1 MPPYIDPETRY
12 KGEVFKP
19 WADAVKVKPGSNL
32 TWDEDEELAIQVDI
46 KSAVSLAAGERE
58 EGEEEEEEDFAGDL
72 RPGVPQLFQLQVVPQ
87 KTGKQGRPTR
97 QPVPVT
103 KQLLKETKN
112 AVKNRVTIKA
122 EQVVEQLED
131 RFPPTKVQQGLV
143 IIDPRYWLPG
153 NYSQDSFKAAIK
165 TVSDLYGVPK
175 RVGDPSRMVPAVLD
189 AKELVRQTRFVW
201 EFATGQQGSISRC
214 TSSTWRSRQKR
225 KGEWIPPCLGSQLC
239 SGAG

>member
-1 MPPYIDPETRY
+1 M
-12 KGEVFKP
+12 
-19 WADAVKVKPGSNL
+19 L
-32 TWDEDEELAIQVDI
+32 
-46 KSAVSLAAGERE
+46 
-58 EGEEEEEEDFAGDL
+58 
-72 RPGVPQLFQLQVVPQ
+72 
-87 KTGKQGRPTR
+87 
-97 QPVPVT
+97 
-103 KQLLKETKN
+103 
-112 AVKNRVTIKA
+112 VKNRVTIKA

-175 RVGDPSRMVPAVLD
+175 RVGDPSHMVPAVLD
-189 AKELVRQTRFVW
+189 VCMCAGGGRCECVCMQEGEACVHAKELVRQTRFMW
-201 EFATGQQGSISRC
+201 ELATGQQGSISRC